1 MCIRDSLV
9 GDGELIVD
17 QAIGD
22 LHPDSTG
29 KTLLTVGRGVG
40 EGDRVFLAGKFPQFL
55 VEALVSAVEA
65 VLPLVGRN
73 TVPSAVDGESRPA
86 DAVGAAADGSAKA
99 GVQRPLALQF
109 VISKADV
116 RHLSVRSGT
125 RIARTDAP

>member
-1 MCIRDSLV
+1 MVFHRAAAVAAQIEVGMVGEIHHRALLRRRLV

-22 LHPDSTG
+22 LHPDSAG

-73 TVPSAVDGESRPA
+73 TVRLC
-86 DAVGAAADGSAKA
+86 
-99 GVQRPLALQF
+99 R
-109 VISKADV
+109 
-116 RHLSVRSGT
+116 RW
-125 RIARTDAP
+125 

>member
-1 MCIRDSLV
+1 MVFHRAAAVAAQIEVGMVGEIHHRALLRRRLV

-22 LHPDSTG
+22 LHPDSAG

-55 VEALVSAVEA
+55 VEALDSAVKA
-65 VLPLVGRN
+65 VFPFVGRDA
-73 TVPSAVDGESRPA
+73 VRPAVDGEPCPA

-99 GVQRPLALQF
+99 A
-109 VISKADV
+109 S
-116 RHLSVRSGT
+116 SVR
-125 RIARTDAP
+125 